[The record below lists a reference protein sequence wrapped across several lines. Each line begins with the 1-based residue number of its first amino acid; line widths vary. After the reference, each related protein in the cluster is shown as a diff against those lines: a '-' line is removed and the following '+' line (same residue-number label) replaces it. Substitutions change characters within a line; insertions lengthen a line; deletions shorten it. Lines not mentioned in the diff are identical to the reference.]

1 MIKQVKQL
9 MGIVLASTMV
19 VSGNAVVPNICAYAE
34 EENANVQSGTYGTNI
49 TWTLENETLTIS
61 GTGKLTKI
69 DGIDFPWTGNDE
81 IKKLNINKGITDIG
95 NQVFYNLSNLQ
106 DVNFPD
112 GLKSIGDWAFTNCDI
127 RRLRIP
133 DSVESIGED
142 AFGGNS
148 YLKKLVLPSNLKEIG
163 VFAFSISNG
172 GCMYLTGN
180 APKIEDENYVD
191 IPGAVSGR
199 KLTIIYP
206 KDNKTYTE
214 QFKNHF
220 TQSEVNWVEE
230 DVKDMSL
237 DIDEGDAKVQSV
249 SLDVQGKTV
258 ESNEDDKGAFKISI
272 KALDYAGSSGMSMNV
287 YVYLRSERDDSEI
300 RLMAQYDKETD
311 TYILDESNI
320 YPHVAYYDDNLD
332 YNWAILSGKVWIEK
346 IKIESESGYTK
357 PYGNNGYTIV
367 PISSYGVV
375 SNGSDPYVAEKPED
389 AKHWFN
395 VHRTHKMSFYEINM
409 AAKSRDEI
417 DNNTKTI
424 FVDGNVTALGMND
437 IYKPKEIEGLNFK
450 RWYCPYFDTVPNDE
464 KYDCS
469 CILYPIYDK
478 EIIVFDV
485 LFEDGNDEIVD
496 IRKSDSSE
504 ISEED
509 LPVIEGYENY
519 SWDKGYADEVYY
531 YFLRV
536 KGNKPDTPLKIK
548 SSSTLSRD
556 KIIAAVDAITKAAE
570 KTPVMVEMDNATII
584 SKEILNAA
592 RDKDIDVTFNTT
604 NANWT
609 INGKS
614 ISSKDIEDT
623 SIKITRES
631 GNVKEPLLS
640 NAVGKR
646 TVETLAF
653 ENKKA
658 FGFDADVKLAVNSNI
673 KNNKAVFIQ
682 KKDSDYTYKSS
693 SVIKDN
699 SFSLDINN
707 GDDGYIVYGDNGDL
721 NNNGKIDLKDAMTNL
736 NHVSGRE
743 KLDCIS
749 EGFADVN
756 YDGKVNIQDL
766 IKEIYVV
773 SGRNSTL

>member
-1 MIKQVKQL
+1 MIKRVKQL
-9 MGIVLASTMV
+9 MGIILASTMV

-69 DGIDFPWTGNDE
+69 DGIDFPWAESND
-81 IKKLNINKGITDIG
+81 IKILNVSNGITDIG
-95 NQVFYNLSNLQ
+95 DKAFYNMSNLQ
-106 DVNFPD
+106 KVTLPD
-112 GLKSIGDWAFTNCDI
+112 GLKSIGDWAFANNDI

-133 DSVESIGED
+133 NSVESIGEY
-142 AFGGNS
+142 AFS
-148 YLKKLVLPSNLKEIG
+148 YNNYCKKIVLPSNLKSVG
-163 VFAFSISNG
+163 VKAFSTPNS
-172 GCMYLTGN
+172 GCIYLTGN
-180 APKIEDENYVD
+180 APKINDENWGEA
-191 IPGAVSGR
+191 PGVFSGS
-199 KLTIIYP
+199 TIIYP
-206 KDNKTYTE
+206 KGNKTYTE
-214 QFKNHF
+214 AFKNRF
-220 TQSEVNWVEE
+220 ANSNVNWIEE
-230 DVKDMSL
+230 DINDMSL
-237 DIDEGDAKVQSV
+237 ELEEGDAKVQSV

-272 KALDYAGSSGMSMNV
+272 KALDYAGSSGMFMNV

-300 RLMAQYDKETD
+300 RLMARYDKETD
-311 TYILDESNI
+311 TYTLNKSNL
-320 YPHVAYYDDNLD
+320 YDSVSYYDDNLD

-357 PYGNNGYTIV
+357 PYGDNGYTIV

-389 AKHWFN
+389 AKYWFN

-450 RWYCPYFDTVPNDE
+450 RWYCPYFDTVPDDE

-548 SSSTLSRD
+548 NSSTLSKD
-556 KIIAAVDAITKAAE
+556 KITAAVDAITKAAE

-592 RDKDIDVTFNTT
+592 RDKDVDVTFNTT

-623 SIKITRES
+623 SIKLTRES
-631 GNVKEPLLS
+631 GSVKEPSLS

-658 FGFDADVKLAVNSNI
+658 FGFDADVKLAVNSDI

>member
-1 MIKQVKQL
+1 MIKRVKQL

-69 DGIDFPWTGNDE
+69 DGIDFPWAESDD
-81 IKKLNINKGITDIG
+81 IKILNVRNGITDIG
-95 NQVFYNLSNLQ
+95 DKAFYNMSNLQ
-106 DVNFPD
+106 EVNLPN
-112 GLKSIGDWAFTNCDI
+112 GLKNIGDWAFTNCDI
-127 RRLRIP
+127 IRLRIP
-133 DSVESIGED
+133 DSVESIGET
-142 AFGGNS
+142 AFSGNS

-163 VFAFSISNG
+163 VDAFSILNG

-180 APKIEDENYVD
+180 APKIEDENYGD
-191 IPGAVSGR
+191 IPGVVSGR

-237 DIDEGDAKVQSV
+237 ELEEGDAKVQSV

-258 ESNEDDKGAFKISI
+258 ESNEDDEGAFKISI
-272 KALDYAGSSGMSMNV
+272 KALDYAGSSGMSMRV

-300 RLMAQYDKETD
+300 RLMARYDKETD

-346 IKIESESGYTK
+346 IRIESESGYTK
-357 PYGNNGYTIV
+357 PHGDNGYENI

-389 AKHWFN
+389 AKYWFN
-395 VHRTHKMSFYEINM
+395 VHRTHEMSFYEINM

-424 FVDGNVTALGMND
+424 FVDDNVTALGMND

-450 RWYCPYFDTVPNDE
+450 RWYCPYFNLVPDDE

-519 SWDKGYADEVYY
+519 SWDKGYADGVYY

-548 SSSTLSRD
+548 SSSTLSKD
-556 KIIAAVDAITKAAE
+556 KITAAVDAITKAAE

-623 SIKITRES
+623 SIKLTRES
-631 GNVKEPLLS
+631 GSVKEPSIS

-693 SVIKDN
+693 SVIKDK

>member
-1 MIKQVKQL
+1 MIRRVKQL
-9 MGIVLASTMV
+9 IGIVLASTMV
-19 VSGNAVVPNICAYAE
+19 VSGNVVVPNICAYAE
-34 EENANVQSGTYGTNI
+34 EENANVQGGTYGTNI

-69 DGIDFPWTGNDE
+69 DGIDFPWAESDD
-81 IKKLNINKGITDIG
+81 IKILNVRNGITDIG
-95 NQVFYNLSNLQ
+95 DKAFYNMSNLQ
-106 DVNFPD
+106 EVNLPN
-112 GLKSIGDWAFTNCDI
+112 GLKNIGDWAFTNCDI
-127 RRLRIP
+127 IRLRIP
-133 DSVESIGED
+133 DSVESIGEF
-142 AFGGNS
+142 AFSGNS

-163 VFAFSISNG
+163 VDAFSILNG

-180 APKIEDENYVD
+180 APKIENENYGD
-191 IPGAVSGR
+191 ILGVVSGR
-199 KLTIIYP
+199 NLTIIYP

-220 TQSEVNWVEE
+220 THSEVNWVEE

-237 DIDEGDAKVQSV
+237 DIDEGDDKIESV
-249 SLDVQGKTV
+249 TLDVLGKTI
-258 ESNEDDKGAFKISI
+258 ESNDKYGGKCNISI
-272 KALDYAGSSGMSMNV
+272 KVNNYSATTFAHV
-287 YVYLRSERDDSEI
+287 YVYLKSERDDSEI
-300 RLMAQYDKETD
+300 RLMATYNNETD
-311 TYILDESNI
+311 MYELNKSNLYNPI
-320 YPHVAYYDDNLD
+320 GYMDKNND
-332 YNWAILSGKVWIEK
+332 YNYAIISGKVWIEK
-346 IKIESESGYTK
+346 IEIQSDSGKREPAGDNDYA
-357 PYGNNGYTIV
+357 IV

-389 AKHWFN
+389 AKYWFN
-395 VHRTHKMSFYEINM
+395 VHRTHEMSFYEINM

-424 FVDGNVTALGMND
+424 FVDDNVTALGMND

-450 RWYCPYFDTVPNDE
+450 RWFCPYFNLVPDDE

-519 SWDKGYADEVYY
+519 SWDKGYADGVYY

-556 KIIAAVDAITKAAE
+556 KITAAVDAITKAAE

-623 SIKITRES
+623 SIKLTRES
-631 GNVKEPLLS
+631 GSVKEPSLS
-640 NAVGKR
+640 NAVGER

>member
-1 MIKQVKQL
+1 MIKRVKQL

-49 TWTLENETLTIS
+49 TWTLENETLTIN

-69 DGIDFPWTGNDE
+69 DGIDFPWAESDD
-81 IKKLNINKGITDIG
+81 IKILNINTGITDIG
-95 NQVFYNLSNLQ
+95 ADVFYNVNNLQ
-106 DVNFPD
+106 EVNLPD
-112 GLKSIGDWAFTNCDI
+112 GLKSIGDWAFANSDI

-133 DSVESIGED
+133 DSVESIGEY
-142 AFGGNS
+142 AFSCNNNC
-148 YLKKLVLPSNLKEIG
+148 KKIVLSSNLKSVG
-163 VFAFSISNG
+163 VKAFSPLNS
-172 GCMYLTGN
+172 GCIYLTGN
-180 APKIEDENYVD
+180 APKINDENWGEA
-191 IPGAVSGR
+191 PGVFSGS
-199 KLTIIYP
+199 TIIYP
-206 KDNKTYTE
+206 KGNKTYTE
-214 QFKNHF
+214 AFKNRF
-220 TQSEVNWVEE
+220 TNSYVNWIEE
-230 DVKDMSL
+230 DINDMSL
-237 DIDEGDAKVQSV
+237 ELEEGDAKVQSV

-300 RLMAQYDKETD
+300 RLMAEYDKETD

-332 YNWAILSGKVWIEK
+332 YNWAFLSGKVWIEK

-357 PYGNNGYTIV
+357 PYGDNGYTIV
-367 PISSYGVV
+367 PILSYGVV

-389 AKHWFN
+389 AKYWFN

-519 SWDKGYADEVYY
+519 SWDKRYGDDVYY

-536 KGNKPDTPLKIK
+536 KGDKPDTPLKIK
-548 SSSTLSRD
+548 NASTLSKD
-556 KIIAAVDAITKAAE
+556 KIEAAVKDISNAAE
-570 KTPVMVEMDNATII
+570 KTNVSVEMNNATVIPN
-584 SKEILNAA
+584 EILKAEQGKNVN
-592 RDKDIDVTFNTT
+592 VTFNT
-604 NANWT
+604 ANSAWT
-609 INGKS
+609 INGKTIVS
-614 ISSKDIEDT
+614 DNIEDANISLT
-623 SIKITRES
+623 
-631 GNVKEPLLS
+631 KEAGSVSDSNLS
-640 NAVGKR
+640 DLIGKR
-646 TVETLAF
+646 SAEKIIF
-653 ENKKA
+653 GNNDS
-658 FGFDADVKLAVNSNI
+658 FGFKADINLKPENDI
-673 KNNKAVFIQ
+673 TNNKAVLIQ
-682 KKDSDYTYKSS
+682 KNATGYVYRSSS
-693 SVIKDN
+693 SVYNNNYSINVDN
-699 SFSLDINN
+699 GNESYVI
-707 GDDGYIVYGDNGDL
+707 YGDNGDL
-721 NNNGKIDLKDAMTNL
+721 NSDSKIDIRDAMSCL
-736 NHVSGRE
+736 RHVSGRE
-743 KLDCIS
+743 DLDCVR
-749 EGFADVN
+749 EGLADVN
-756 YDGKVNIQDL
+756 FDGKVNIQDL
-766 IKEIYVV
+766 IKEIHVV
-773 SGRNSTL
+773 SGREDNF

>member
-357 PYGNNGYTIV
+357 PYGDNGYTIV

-409 AAKSRDEI
+409 SAKSLDEI
-417 DNNTKTI
+417 DNKTKTI

-450 RWYCPYFDTVPNDE
+450 RWYCPYFNIVPDDE

-504 ISEED
+504 ISEEN

-519 SWDKGYADEVYY
+519 SWDKDYADCVNY

-548 SSSTLSRD
+548 NSSTLSKD
-556 KIIAAVDAITKAAE
+556 KITAAVDAITKAAD
-570 KTPVMVEMDNATII
+570 KTNVTVSMDNATVI
-584 SKEILNAA
+584 SKEILEAA
-592 RDKDIDVTFNTT
+592 KGKNLDVTFDSKDSS
-604 NANWT
+604 WT
-609 INGKS
+609 INGKDITSDSVDDANISITRDEENAVDSS
-614 ISSKDIEDT
+614 ISGI
-623 SIKITRES
+623 I
-631 GNVKEPLLS
+631 
-640 NAVGKR
+640 GKR
-646 TVETLAF
+646 SAEKLTFGNSNE
-653 ENKKA
+653 
-658 FGFDADVKLAVNSNI
+658 FGFKANVNLAVMNGI
-673 KNNKAVFIQ
+673 ANNKAVLIQ
-682 KKDSDYTYKSS
+682 KNENGFAYKSS
-693 SVIKDN
+693 SNVNSENFNITVDN
-699 SFSLDINN
+699 GNE
-707 GDDGYIVYGDNGDL
+707 GYVVYGDNGDL
-721 NNNGKIDLKDAMTNL
+721 NSDSKIDIRDAMSCL
-736 NHVSGRE
+736 RHVSGRE
-743 KLDCIS
+743 DLDCVR
-749 EGFADVN
+749 EGLADVN
-756 YDGKVNIQDL
+756 FDGNVNIQDL
-766 IKEIYVV
+766 IKEIHVV
-773 SGRNSTL
+773 SGREDNF

>member
-1 MIKQVKQL
+1 MIKRVKQL

-69 DGIDFPWTGNDE
+69 DGIDFPWAESDD
-81 IKKLNINKGITDIG
+81 IKILNVSNGITDIG
-95 NQVFYNLSNLQ
+95 DKAFYNMSNLQ
-106 DVNFPD
+106 EVNLPN
-112 GLKSIGDWAFTNCDI
+112 GLKNIGDWTFTNSDI

-133 DSVESIGED
+133 DSVESIGEN
-142 AFGGNS
+142 AFSCNNNC
-148 YLKKLVLPSNLKEIG
+148 KKIVLSSNLKSVG
-163 VFAFSISNG
+163 VNAFSPLNS
-172 GCMYLTGN
+172 GCIYLTGN
-180 APKIEDENYVD
+180 APKINDENWGEA
-191 IPGAVSGR
+191 PGVFSGS
-199 KLTIIYP
+199 TIIYP
-206 KDNKTYTE
+206 KGNKTYTE
-214 QFKNHF
+214 AFKNRF
-220 TQSEVNWVEE
+220 ANSYVNWIEE
-230 DVKDMSL
+230 DINDMSL
-237 DIDEGDAKVQSV
+237 ELEEGDAKVQSV

-332 YNWAILSGKVWIEK
+332 YNWAFLSGKVWIEK

-357 PYGNNGYTIV
+357 PHGDNGYTIV

-389 AKHWFN
+389 AKYWFN

-409 AAKSRDEI
+409 SAKSLDEI
-417 DNNTKTI
+417 DNKTKTI

-450 RWYCPYFDTVPNDE
+450 RWYCPYFNIVPDDE

-519 SWDKGYADEVYY
+519 SWDKDYADCVNY

-556 KIIAAVDAITKAAE
+556 KITAAVDAITKAAE

-592 RDKDIDVTFNTT
+592 RDKDVDVTFNTT

-623 SIKITRES
+623 SIKLTRES
-631 GNVKEPLLS
+631 GSVKEPSLS

-646 TVETLAF
+646 TVETLDF

-658 FGFDADVKLAVNSNI
+658 FVFDADVKLAVNSDI

>member
-1 MIKQVKQL
+1 MIKRVKQL

-19 VSGNAVVPNICAYAE
+19 VSGNVVVPNICAYAE

-133 DSVESIGED
+133 DSVESIGEY
-142 AFGGNS
+142 AFGANS
-148 YLKKLVLPSNLKEIG
+148 YLKKLVLPNNLKEIG
-163 VFAFSISNG
+163 VDAFSILNG

-230 DVKDMSL
+230 DIKDMSL

-258 ESNEDDKGAFKISI
+258 ESNEDDKGASKISI
-272 KALDYAGSSGMSMNV
+272 KALDYAGSSGMSMWV

-311 TYILDESNI
+311 TYILNKSNL
-320 YPHVAYYDDNLD
+320 YDTVSCYDDNSN
-332 YNWAILSGKVWIEK
+332 YHWTILSGKVWIEK

-357 PYGNNGYTIV
+357 PHGDNSYENI

-389 AKHWFN
+389 AKYWFN
-395 VHRTHKMSFYEINM
+395 VHRTHKMLFYEINM

-424 FVDGNVTALGMND
+424 FVDDNVTALGMND

-450 RWYCPYFDTVPNDE
+450 RWDCPYIDTVPDDE

-478 EIIVFDV
+478 KIIVFDV

-496 IRKSDSSE
+496 IRKSDSSK

-519 SWDKGYADEVYY
+519 SWDKVYVDEVYY

-548 SSSTLSRD
+548 SSSTLSKD
-556 KIIAAVDAITKAAE
+556 KITAAVDAITKAAE
-570 KTPVMVEMDNATII
+570 KTPVMIEMDNATII

-592 RDKDIDVTFNTT
+592 RDKDVDVTFNTT
-604 NANWT
+604 NAKWT

-623 SIKITRES
+623 SIKLTRES
-631 GNVKEPLLS
+631 CSVKEPLLS